1 MELSLKKKRIMLT
14 LEHGIFIFQLY
25 YMKSSHNLF
34 LFQGAHNDWV
44 FDICWLDDE
53 FLVTGT
59 VTYIIPW
66 NEHHTLD
73 IFL

>member
-1 MELSLKKKRIMLT
+1 MELSLKKENYVNIRTWYIYISIILH
-14 LEHGIFIFQLY
+14 EIFSQP
-25 YMKSSHNLF
+25 F

-66 NEHHTLD
+66 NEHHTLV